1 LASASVARLRSSA
14 NARAGAHSRRD
25 RRAARPR
32 SWSSVF
38 GICACEPCSESRTRP
53 WPKEW
58 PKRTQHHAAAR
69 PSQSR
74 LERVRSHHPLPAW
87 VALAGPATSCQARK
101 PAEPGAP
108 TARGLTGWRGP
119 GPLVKSRPT
128 NSLLRRLPRT
138 NSGIGRCPRHRCR
151 EPFQIERKALTKM
164 SAVARNIDFVGVSDE
179 APASG
184 LARVAVRVR
193 IICCYASAIPQPIC
207 EAPAELFSCRPHR
220 APIVYST
227 LRYFPPP
234 KSRIK
239 HPRACGSSARRSLAD
254 ASVSH
259 CRTVVRPLQRMR
271 LERDA
276 DDNRT
281 ALITPSN
288 ARFTDLGMFVS
299 RLTFIQQWSYDRRCR
314 TSHSCQIQ
322 TKQLQQTE
330 QTYLITSPLR
340 AGKCPWCIVSGC
352 FLRSVMK
359 RADRKHDFGC
369 C

>member
-1 LASASVARLRSSA
+1 MWSYPPPPAGRRDGS
-14 NARAGAHSRRD
+14 AGAHSRRG
-25 RRAARPR
+25 RRAVRPP

-108 TARGLTGWRGP
+108 TARGLTGRRGP

-138 NSGIGRCPRHRCR
+138 NSGIGRCPRNRCR
-151 EPFQIERKALTKM
+151 EPFQIEQKALTKM
-164 SAVARNIDFVGVSDE
+164 SAVARNIDFVGVSEE

-184 LARVAVRVR
+184 FAWVAVRVR

-207 EAPAELFSCRPHR
+207 EALAELFSCRPN
-220 APIVYST
+220 
-227 LRYFPPP
+227 PP
-234 KSRIK
+234 RILD
-239 HPRACGSSARRSLAD
+239 R
-254 ASVSH
+254 V
-259 CRTVVRPLQRMR
+259 
-271 LERDA
+271 
-276 DDNRT
+276 
-281 ALITPSN
+281 
-288 ARFTDLGMFVS
+288 
-299 RLTFIQQWSYDRRCR
+299 RRCR
-314 TSHSCQIQ
+314 FFARLPESIPPFTGIRNPALAEI
-322 TKQLQQTE
+322 LQFICAPIARGSIAQ
-330 QTYLITSPLR
+330 PLSNCYAPVAKSVLNQR
-340 AGKCPWCIVSGC
+340 CCRQSEGIVGAAN
-352 FLRSVMK
+352 RII
-359 RADRKHDFGC
+359 
-369 C
+369 

>member
-1 LASASVARLRSSA
+1 MLGISHPTLAKRMAEAHATPRCRASVPVEIGASSLTPSLTCL
-14 NARAGAHSRRD
+14 GSP
-25 RRAARPR
+25 RRA
-32 SWSSVF
+32 SDILSS
-38 GICACEPCSESRTRP
+38 
-53 WPKEW
+53 
-58 PKRTQHHAAAR
+58 
-69 PSQSR
+69 
-74 LERVRSHHPLPAW
+74 
-87 VALAGPATSCQARK
+87 
-101 PAEPGAP
+101 
-108 TARGLTGWRGP
+108 
-119 GPLVKSRPT
+119 
-128 NSLLRRLPRT
+128 
-138 NSGIGRCPRHRCR
+138 
-151 EPFQIERKALTKM
+151 
-164 SAVARNIDFVGVSDE
+164 
-179 APASG
+179 
-184 LARVAVRVR
+184 
-193 IICCYASAIPQPIC
+193 PQ

-330 QTYLITSPLR
+330 QT
-340 AGKCPWCIVSGC
+340 
-352 FLRSVMK
+352 
-359 RADRKHDFGC
+359 
-369 C
+369 